1 MSAKIRKDLSDKSRK
16 VIQVGPWYL
25 SVNQHTRQCEVT
37 SGDTWFPVPRSEAVQ
52 LILRKVG

>member
-1 MSAKIRKDLSDKSRK
+1 MTAKIRKDLSDASQKTYTA
-16 VIQVGPWYL
+16 GPWYV
-25 SVNQHTRQCEVT
+25 SVNRHTRQCEVT